1 MPAFTFPLYRGMA
14 PELDEYAAYPGAY
27 SYKYPVAGERNS
39 KVSVMTFDIFSKVTK
54 RMDLPMDGDGYV
66 PRIKFTR
73 DPDKLAV
80 MTLNRH
86 QNRLDMY
93 YANPRT
99 GVCNLVLREE
109 DDYNRGTIKSHVLTL
124 AIAPLIVEAVILS
137 AHLLTI
143 WFKTGSFE
151 GYSYIPVAYLG
162 MYFLALFFASL
173 VVFGAGVF
181 RKAVFGLGF
190 AGIVSIWCL
199 IAAMVAV
206 MSCPLFIQM
215 GAGDESLS
223 SFYNVT
229 ITGLV
234 DYPSLVSLS
243 TPLPDYSCLL
253 GLFAIFIIAIAL
265 LSIGAYLMAR
275 RTSS

>member
-1 MPAFTFPLYRGMA
+1 MLDNTSCRIIRNDLRTVLPIVIIGTVLGCIVCVFINNIAISSLSMNPILGATLSQVYFTATG
-14 PELDEYAAYPGAY
+14 
-27 SYKYPVAGERNS
+27 
-39 KVSVMTFDIFSKVTK
+39 I
-54 RMDLPMDGDGYV
+54 LPTIIVGVGCSFMLFV
-66 PRIKFTR
+66 LPR
-73 DPDKLAV
+73 
-80 MTLNRH
+80 
-86 QNRLDMY
+86 
-93 YANPRT
+93 
-99 GVCNLVLREE
+99 LREE
-109 DDYNRGTIKSHVLTL
+109 DDYNKGTIKSHILTL
-124 AIAPLIVEAVILS
+124 AIAPLIVEVVILS

-181 RKAVFGLGF
+181 RKAALGLGF

-199 IAAMVAV
+199 ISAMVAV

-265 LSIGAYLMAR
+265 LLIGAYLMAR